1 MRREYGDLAYEEACR
16 QAVRIVADG
25 FGEAVLLREPS
36 GYWVL
41 YYFSWSQAPLPT
53 ALPHW
58 LEGPLADATKVR
70 PPYEMKTWL
79 EQMGYEEYLNDVD

>member
-1 MRREYGDLAYEEACR
+1 MMREYDELPYEQACK
-16 QAVRIVADG
+16 QAVRTLTDG
-25 FGEAVLLREPS
+25 YGEAVVIRDPS

-41 YYFSWSQAPLPT
+41 YYFSWAHPPSPT
-53 ALPHW
+53 ALPHF
-58 LEGPLADATKVR
+58 LEGPLGDATEVR